1 MSVEP
6 YQQGRPWSSK
16 DFQMTRQTAERILR
30 FEVSPEERES
40 SVVLRKALVKFKSG
54 TRERFCLLYDG
65 HKIRS
70 AKEWKAFRSPQ
81 GFTAWQLDKL
91 RNLMD
96 R

>member
-1 MSVEP
+1 MEH
-6 YQQGRPWSSK
+6 YQAGRPWSAH
-16 DFQMTRQTAERILR
+16 DFKMTRQTAERILR

-40 SVVLRKALVKFKSG
+40 IVLRKALVRFKSG
-54 TRERFCLLYDG
+54 TRERFCMLYDG

-81 GFTAWQLDKL
+81 GFTNWQLDKL
-91 RNLMD
+91 RSLMD